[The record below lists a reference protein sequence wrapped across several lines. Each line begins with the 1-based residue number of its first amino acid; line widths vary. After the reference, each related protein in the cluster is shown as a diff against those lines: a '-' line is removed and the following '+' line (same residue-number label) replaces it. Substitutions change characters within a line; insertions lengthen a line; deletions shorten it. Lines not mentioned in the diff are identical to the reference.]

1 MYVHEMSTRDIEA
14 TFADVL
20 SGTGVREVEPGES
33 GDAVS
38 VGRFRGVNVS
48 ETSRVRSCCIS
59 SSTGRSCATTRE
71 QRRKSPSSLPQ
82 AIVLMGHEFF
92 SISVL
97 VTENPTRTGRG
108 SYRRWWLVA

>member
-1 MYVHEMSTRDIEA
+1 MPPLPDQIQQRPGHPPSEELLYLELDG
-14 TFADVL
+14 TFLRYHQGA
-20 SGTGVREVEPGES
+20 EKKE
-33 GDAVS
+33 
-38 VGRFRGVNVS
+38 
-48 ETSRVRSCCIS
+48 
-59 SSTGRSCATTRE
+59 
-71 QRRKSPSSLPQ
+71 PSSLPQ